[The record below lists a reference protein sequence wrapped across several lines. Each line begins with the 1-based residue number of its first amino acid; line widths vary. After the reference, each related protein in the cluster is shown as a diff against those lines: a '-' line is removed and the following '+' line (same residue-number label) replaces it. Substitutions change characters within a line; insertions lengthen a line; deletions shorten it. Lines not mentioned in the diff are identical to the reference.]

1 MTQFDP
7 KDIRP
12 LYPYKSTSYE
22 ARVLIEHTYDKWDK
36 AYGSRSNE
44 DDYHLA
50 YYDYKAYKDQMY
62 ERRKHANFIRNSPS
76 YAHYVCIKATRYCRI
91 ARR

>member
-12 LYPYKSTSYE
+12 LYPYKPTKCE
-22 ARVLIEHTYDKWDK
+22 AKVLIEHLYDKWDK
-36 AYGSRSNE
+36 AYGSRFE
-44 DDYHLA
+44 EDYHLA

-62 ERRKHANFIRNSPS
+62 ERRKHANFLALSPA

-91 ARR
+91 VRM